1 MLNGAGTVPFQASA
15 GPRSYRQLDEE
26 AAAAGAESHRV
37 RTGLTGSEFMPGPND
52 SMGHETF
59 MPSPSRVHPGQGLQS
74 PGRSGSRAT
83 DYLPNSGPRASD
95 YLPGRV
101 PIPAATY
108 PPAAGFAAGA
118 GYVRGYDGFDAEWHL
133 PAQPSKGDAPLDT
146 EFTLLSR
153 EHPSTASRVERLPL
167 THGERDMV
175 SYVLRRVQEVGSRR
189 CSRHALPLRQRRL
202 LWLFAT
208 LKAPAVAALE
218 RRLWPCCHPI
228 TCATLPSSCA
238 QVQTESHVGLT
249 RAHATRA
256 IALLEQAG
264 RQAGRQRAEQADS
277 PDQRSGKKT
286 RGARSVERRRRPG
299 LVLRRHGSSY
309 LGVSLARRPRLEP
322 RRQRR
327 KPSPRDG
334 ISVSAIYRMWD
345 AGK

>member
-1 MLNGAGTVPFQASA
+1 MLDGAGTVPFQASA

-101 PIPAATY
+101 PIPAATH
-108 PPAAGFAAGA
+108 PAAAGFAAGA

-175 SYVLRRVQEVGSRR
+175 SYVLRRVQEAGSRR
-189 CSRHALPLRQRRL
+189 CSHHALPLRQRRL

-218 RRLWPCCHPI
+218 RRLWPCCHRI

-238 QVQTESHVGLT
+238 Q
-249 RAHATRA
+249 A
-256 IALLEQAG
+256 
-264 RQAGRQRAEQADS
+264 
-277 PDQRSGKKT
+277 
-286 RGARSVERRRRPG
+286 
-299 LVLRRHGSSY
+299 LRRADEFATTAREWSS
-309 LGVSLARRPRLEP
+309 LGNRLYTAQIVAAASVP
-322 RRQRR
+322 VLVRQ
-327 KPSPRDG
+327 G
-334 ISVSAIYRMWD
+334 
-345 AGK
+345 